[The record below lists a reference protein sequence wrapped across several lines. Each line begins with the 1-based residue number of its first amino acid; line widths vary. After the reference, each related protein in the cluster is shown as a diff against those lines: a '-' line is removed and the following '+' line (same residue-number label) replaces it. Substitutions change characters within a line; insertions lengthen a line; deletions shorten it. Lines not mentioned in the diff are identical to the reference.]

1 MHIPASPKA
10 IESLSALLQSPQAVL
25 YADTCVGAKNKE
37 AVALGLS
44 FISSIKEELLRH
56 GKKIHILHYVHNE
69 VLNKKARKERWA
81 IDMLN
86 FIRRNKEIFAI
97 LEKSAIENELDEI
110 PGLKHFADEA
120 LRRTALSDVS
130 HGRKPVFLTG
140 DYACGLSIN
149 TCVPESEVFV
159 IDRNANAT
167 HSVLCMDEFVQ
178 HRTGIYIADKLP
190 AIFSDADI
198 VLTSTALRS
207 KEFPN
212 LMTMLKLCGAKNQK
226 LPVYVHE
233 TSLTRAHM
241 VHSELRAI
249 LHKIHVVKD
258 GEFQDED
265 SRLLA
270 SYLVRQQRRNIIFVG
285 SHSMLTNLREKA
297 AKTNTSYCHGRHDTI
312 QYCTIGLLGMLHALK
327 SPNSRGHVGTYIPS
341 ARILE
346 HSEHRKE
353 ENEMDHIVANLMQ
366 ASRLGNTDA
375 MKALSLM
382 YSKGCGVTK
391 SKLMA
396 RLWANRYRNI
406 NNIKK
411 EQTTSRYFPDFKN
424 NLSHFLTTIQGLTQY
439 FLFRPRIITSI

>member
-10 IESLSALLQSPQAVL
+10 IESLSALLQSPQSVL

-86 FIRRNKEIFAI
+86 FIRRNKKIFTI

-159 IDRNANAT
+159 IDRNAQAI
-167 HSVLCMDEFVQ
+167 HSVLCIEEFVKL
-178 HRTGIYIADKLP
+178 RTSVYIADKLP
-190 AIFSDADI
+190 AIFSQADI
-198 VLTSTALRS
+198 VLTSSALRS

-212 LMTMLKLCGAKNQK
+212 LAAMLKLCASKNQK

-233 TSLTRAHM
+233 TSLTKAQKLP
-241 VHSELRAI
+241 SELGEI

-258 GEFQDED
+258 GDFHDEE

-270 SYLVRQQRRNIIFVG
+270 SYLVRQQRRNIILVG
-285 SHSMLTNLREKA
+285 SHSMLSLLREKA
-297 AKTNTSYCHGRHDTI
+297 AKTNTSFCHGRHDAI

-327 SPNSRGHVGTYIPS
+327 TPSASGHAGTYIL
-341 ARILE
+341 ATKILQQTE
-346 HSEHRKE
+346 NAAE
-353 ENEMDHIVANLMQ
+353 ENEMDQIVAKIMQ
-366 ASRLGNTDA
+366 AARRGNTSA
-375 MKALSLM
+375 MTTLSLM
-382 YSKGCGVTK
+382 YKKGCGVTK
-391 SKLMA
+391 SSLMA
-396 RLWANRYRNI
+396 QLWAYRGRSM
-406 NNIKK
+406 KK
-411 EQTTSRYFPDFKN
+411 QADSHSAPDFKN
-424 NLSHFLTTIQGLTQY
+424 KLSHIISTLQSLT
-439 FLFRPRIITSI
+439 LFILARPRIITSI

>member
-44 FISSIKEELLRH
+44 FISSIKEELLSH

-81 IDMLN
+81 IDMLQ
-86 FIRRNKEIFAI
+86 FIRKNKEIFTI
-97 LEKSAIENELDEI
+97 QEKSAIENELDEI

-159 IDRNANAT
+159 IDRNAQAI
-167 HSVLCMDEFVQ
+167 HSVLCIEEFVK
-178 HRTGIYIADKLP
+178 HRTSVYIADKLP
-190 AIFSDADI
+190 AIFSQADI
-198 VLTSTALRS
+198 VLTSSALRS

-212 LMTMLKLCGAKNQK
+212 LAAMLKLCASKNQK

-233 TSLTRAHM
+233 TSLTKAQKLP
-241 VHSELRAI
+241 SELGEI

-258 GEFQDED
+258 GDFHDEE

-270 SYLVRQQRRNIIFVG
+270 SYLVRQQRRNIILVG
-285 SHSMLTNLREKA
+285 SHSMLSLLREKA
-297 AKTNTSYCHGRHDTI
+297 AKTNTSFCHGRHDAI

-327 SPNSRGHVGTYIPS
+327 TPSASGHAGTYIL
-341 ARILE
+341 ATKILQQTE
-346 HSEHRKE
+346 NVAE
-353 ENEMDHIVANLMQ
+353 ENEMDQIVAKIMQ
-366 ASRLGNTDA
+366 AARRGNTSA
-375 MKALSLM
+375 MTTLSLM
-382 YSKGCGVTK
+382 YKKGCGVTK
-391 SKLMA
+391 SSLMA
-396 RLWANRYRNI
+396 QLWAYRGRSM
-406 NNIKK
+406 KK
-411 EQTTSRYFPDFKN
+411 QAGSHSAPDFKN
-424 NLSHFLTTIQGLTQY
+424 KLSHIISTLQSLTQ
-439 FLFRPRIITSI
+439 FILARPRIITSI

>member
-69 VLNKKARKERWA
+69 VLNKKTRKERWA
-81 IDMLN
+81 IDMLQ
-86 FIRRNKEIFAI
+86 FIRKNKEIFTI
-97 LEKSAIENELDEI
+97 QEKSAIENELDEI

-159 IDRNANAT
+159 IDRNAQAI
-167 HSVLCMDEFVQ
+167 HSVLRIEEFVK
-178 HRTGIYIADKLP
+178 HRTSVYIADKLP
-190 AIFSDADI
+190 AIFSQADI
-198 VLTSTALRS
+198 VLTSSALRS

-212 LMTMLKLCGAKNQK
+212 LAAMLKLCASKNQK

-233 TSLTRAHM
+233 TSLTKAQKLP
-241 VHSELRAI
+241 SELGEI

-258 GEFQDED
+258 GDFHDEE

-270 SYLVRQQRRNIIFVG
+270 SYLVRQQRRNIILVG
-285 SHSMLTNLREKA
+285 SHSMLSLLREKA
-297 AKTNTSYCHGRHDTI
+297 AKTNTSFCHGRHDAI

-327 SPNSRGHVGTYIPS
+327 TPSASGHAGTYIL
-341 ARILE
+341 ATKILQQTE
-346 HSEHRKE
+346 NVAE
-353 ENEMDHIVANLMQ
+353 ENEMDQIVAKIMQ
-366 ASRLGNTDA
+366 AARRGNPSA
-375 MKALSLM
+375 MTTLSLM
-382 YSKGCGVTK
+382 YKKGCGVTK
-391 SKLMA
+391 SSLMA
-396 RLWANRYRNI
+396 QLWAYRGRSM
-406 NNIKK
+406 KK
-411 EQTTSRYFPDFKN
+411 QAGSHSAPDFKN
-424 NLSHFLTTIQGLTQY
+424 KLSHIISTLQSLTQ
-439 FLFRPRIITSI
+439 FILARPRIITSI